1 MDIDFRK
8 IGTADFRTD
17 ESSDN
22 INDEFKTRLGME
34 KRYLPA
40 RLAIAK
46 SLAASA
52 PVELLAQSP
61 KGRAIKGD
69 VLFGT
74 GPELSCWLILLTEHS
89 GQEIADVKTLKSLV
103 AAHWRRGIHIL
114 DQEWQNVNGDFSK
127 FIFNLAD
134 VAGLASG
141 AMKPDVPDGYSSAVV
156 TASIGNVEWAVNG
169 QGGSPHCAIMGG
181 VGSGKTTAAARILKD
196 IRRQVND
203 VPLFAFDFKGDLGTD
218 ENGSGFHLDQTY
230 GANIVAP
237 PQQPVPLDVLALASH
252 DQIAIDTAAI
262 SFRESFGRLKG
273 CRLGDRQRDILH
285 DAVVQSLQGN
295 NPCELR
301 HIKDKLEEIYDD
313 REIKEDSVISTMR
326 DVCRF
331 SIFEPTYDAETFFSK
346 SWMVKLP
353 PNIPADIRSIVVN
366 LTLDAL
372 DRYLNSLPDTSVSES
387 DGSRRLR
394 ILCVV
399 DEAHYVLK
407 TKLPSL
413 STLVRLSRSKGSS
426 IMLISQSP
434 DDFSKVEDDFL
445 SEMGLVVAFRSNA
458 SAANISRIFGKKS
471 SLAKLKTGECYVKVS
486 GESSAKK
493 VTAGFSN

>member
-17 ESSDN
+17 ERSDG
-22 INDEFKTRLGME
+22 INDEFMIRLGME

-52 PVELLAQSP
+52 PVELLGESP

-69 VLFGT
+69 VLFGA
-74 GPELSCWLILLTEHS
+74 GPDLSCWLILITEHG
-89 GQEIADVKTLKSLV
+89 GQEIADVKMLKSLV

-114 DQEWQNVNGDFSK
+114 DQEWRDVDGDLPK

-134 VAGLASG
+134 AAGLASG
-141 AMKPDVPDGYSSAVV
+141 AVKPDISDSHSSAVV
-156 TASIGNVEWAVNG
+156 TASIGDVEWAING

-181 VGSGKTTAAARILKD
+181 VGAGKTMAVAGILNG
-196 IRRQVND
+196 IREQVND

-218 ENGSGFHLDQTY
+218 EHGNGYHLDQTY
-230 GANIVAP
+230 GASIVAP
-237 PQQPVPLDVLALASH
+237 PQQPVPLDVLALDSR
-252 DQIAIDTAAI
+252 DQTAIDTAAM

-285 DAVVQSLQGN
+285 DAVVQSLQEN
-295 NPCELR
+295 NPCELG
-301 HIKDKLEEIYDD
+301 HIKDKLEELYED

-326 DVCRF
+326 DICRF
-331 SIFEPTYDAETFFSK
+331 SIFKPTHDAKTFFSK
-346 SWMVKLP
+346 SWIVKLP

-372 DRYLNSLPDTSVSES
+372 DRHLNSLPDAPVSES

-394 ILCVV
+394 IVCVV

-434 DDFSKVEDDFL
+434 DDFSTVDDDFL

-458 SAANISRIFGKKS
+458 SAANISRIFGKRS
-471 SLAKLKTGECYVKVS
+471 SLAKLRKGECYVKVS

-493 VTAGFSN
+493 VTAGFLK